1 MITSVVKQLGYRA
14 LRRAAIGSWSLRAT
28 RLPLCI
34 DHRYRYTLGKRTG
47 ATARHLHLH
56 NIRTYNYKRTHIFTA
71 VVPAHS
77 RHNSVTQLTT
87 CISQPRW
94 RWPHSNSNKAF
105 GIKKTRIPGRCL
117 HDPTSSH
124 FSRTPTCD
132 RHRHAKTA
140 YSPPSQLTTVATV
153 TCQKMLS
160 RSICLLSWA
169 FMAWSINMCTIQKTT
184 MLLLHTKLIS
194 MTVVSCC
201 CWNLK

>member
-105 GIKKTRIPGRCL
+105 GIKKLESLSAVCMILLPAILVEHRLVTDTDTRRQLIA
-117 HDPTSSH
+117 
-124 FSRTPTCD
+124 
-132 RHRHAKTA
+132 RHH
-140 YSPPSQLTTVATV
+140 SSQLLQLWPV
-153 TCQKMLS
+153 K
-160 RSICLLSWA
+160 
-169 FMAWSINMCTIQKTT
+169 K
-184 MLLLHTKLIS
+184 
-194 MTVVSCC
+194 CC
-201 CWNLK
+201 HAPSAYFPEHLWLGV